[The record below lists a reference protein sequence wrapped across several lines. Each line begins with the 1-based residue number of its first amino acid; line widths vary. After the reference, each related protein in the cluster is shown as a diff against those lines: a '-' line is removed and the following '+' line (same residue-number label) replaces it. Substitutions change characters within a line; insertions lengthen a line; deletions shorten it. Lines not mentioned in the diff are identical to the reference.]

1 MSYTTQRPNV
11 SREAEISALRR
22 AINVER
28 KAYYADLQGKRTTF
42 SKFMRQTSE
51 KLARRFPM
59 ELVWATVRGL
69 FRDYPNL
76 DVGTRIS
83 VVKRAEELLE
93 PLWMDSATKPVDAE
107 VSRREMPA
115 SPFGRTAGYIQGNG
129 PRQSVSSSRPDS
141 LPFAEGVAT
150 GVAEGHEGLDGG
162 LPFAKPQYQEHR
174 DDEERRESH
183 EQKVQRRREQHAQEL
198 AAEVSNT
205 NIGNT
210 QASAKRQP
218 SAKGSKASTSNNSD
232 VANESLAS
240 HKPSSADK
248 TPGSGNTVQSSK
260 TPGKTQGS
268 NKTPQSSK
276 SPVSSG
282 SPTSSKVSGNV
293 SSTGGS
299 SPSRKP
305 TSEKLSGKKGQNLQN
320 QRLVKSSGSP
330 PGGASSTSDAEQD
343 FSNIDVIPVR
353 YVKGIGPK
361 AEAILN
367 RMNIDTVADLLKH
380 YPRRHLDFQNRL
392 FIRQLKPGME
402 VTVFGTIRSIGAFQ
416 SKRGNV
422 SILNIAINDETG
434 TILVTRFV
442 GGKSNKFL
450 LERYKA
456 QYPKGSQVL
465 ASGVVERD
473 SFSQRLCLKNA
484 ELEILAQGGEVDV
497 QYAEEHPDDST
508 HLHTGRLV
516 PVYPLTEGLSLRH
529 LRNIIFHALQAY
541 GHLIPDSLPLEHR
554 ERLQLLPAL
563 DAFKSIHFPA
573 DVETNEAARRR
584 LVFDELFAIQL
595 YLAKRRH
602 SFEST
607 DNALTLID
615 PENGLLADLVKSLP
629 YTLTGAQTRVFG
641 EIKKDLAAPK
651 PMHRLVQGDVG
662 SGKTIVALMAFMV
675 AVDNGFQ
682 GAMMAPTEI
691 LAEQHYRQFQKL
703 LTPLGLKTCLVLGKQ
718 GQKERRA
725 IRQELASGQVHI
737 AVGTHAL
744 IVDDVEFKNLGLIII
759 DEQHR
764 FGVKQRAALKL
775 KSQSPELLTMT
786 ATPIPRTMALTI
798 HGDLDV
804 SEIDEMPPGR
814 KPIETFLFKQ
824 SNRKQIN
831 AAIEEQII
839 RGRQVYI
846 VFPLIDESE
855 TLSAKA
861 ATQEYERLRHEEF
874 QHRRLGLMHGK
885 LSSHDK
891 DEVMEKFRTHEFD
904 ILVCTTVVEVG
915 VDVPNATVMVI
926 ENADRFGLAQLHQL
940 RGRVGRSSEQSYC
953 YLVSDSQ
960 AEATLNRLN
969 IMTETNDGFVIAE
982 KDLEIRG
989 PGEFLGY
996 KQSGLPDLVLTDLMK
1011 DVKVLEDARNT
1022 AISIIKD
1029 DPTLDGYPALLKLL
1043 QSMQKSVEV
1052 EIIRSG

>member
-28 KAYYADLQGKRTTF
+28 KAHYADLQGKRTTF
-42 SKFMRQTSE
+42 SRFMRQTSE

-93 PLWMDSATKPVDAE
+93 PLWNDSPGKPTNAE
-107 VSRREMPA
+107 IFKNEMPA

-129 PRQSVSSSRPDS
+129 PRDASSSGRS
-141 LPFAEGVAT
+141 TSAPFAEASADGISDVAVRA
-150 GVAEGHEGLDGG
+150 VAGG
-162 LPFAKPQYQEHR
+162 N
-174 DDEERRESH
+174 ERVNG
-183 EQKVQRRREQHAQEL
+183 QGQNVQRRIEKPFRTSAT
-198 AAEVSNT
+198 AASVDSLT
-205 NIGNT
+205 
-210 QASAKRQP
+210 ASAVAATGK
-218 SAKGSKASTSNNSD
+218 SAGAP
-232 VANESLAS
+232 ES
-240 HKPSSADK
+240 
-248 TPGSGNTVQSSK
+248 PGSGQSQRSSSK
-260 TPGKTQGS
+260 SSSPKPTQGAGEIPGGATKSLGANKSSASGKAVVSNVSPGS
-268 NKTPQSSK
+268 NKVSGKSSAYSGAESSLPK
-276 SPVSSG
+276 SAAGKSSG
-282 SPTSSKVSGNV
+282 SVGQNQRSIKSPAASS
-293 SSTGGS
+293 GGS
-299 SPSRKP
+299 SP
-305 TSEKLSGKKGQNLQN
+305 
-320 QRLVKSSGSP
+320 
-330 PGGASSTSDAEQD
+330 GGATPANGAEQD
-343 FSNIDVIPVR
+343 FSSIDVIPVR

-367 RMNIDTVADLLKH
+367 RMNIHTVSDLLKH

-450 LERYKA
+450 LERYKS

-473 SFSQRLCLKNA
+473 SFSQRMCLKNA

-529 LRNIIFHALQAY
+529 LRNIIYHALQAY
-541 GHLIPDSLPLEHR
+541 GHLIPDALPSEHR

-563 DAFKSIHFPA
+563 DAFKFIHFPT

-602 SFEST
+602 NFEST
-607 DNALTLID
+607 DNALTLQD
-615 PENGLLADLVKSLP
+615 SENGLLADLVKSLP

-725 IRQELASGQVHI
+725 VRQDLASGQVHI

-744 IVDDVEFKNLGLIII
+744 ITDDVEFKNLGLIII

-764 FGVKQRAALKL
+764 FGVRQRAALKL
-775 KSQSPELLTMT
+775 KSESPELLTMT

-814 KPIETFLFKQ
+814 KPIETFLFRQ

-831 AAIEEQII
+831 AAIEEQIL

-861 ATQEYERLRHEEF
+861 ATQEYERLRHEDF

-885 LSSHDK
+885 LSSHEKED
-891 DEVMEKFRTHEFD
+891 VMEKFRTHEFD

-960 AEATLNRLN
+960 GEATLNRLS

-996 KQSGLPDLVLTDLMK
+996 KQSGLPDLVLTDLVK
-1011 DVKVLEDARNT
+1011 DAKVLEDARNT
-1022 AISIIKD
+1022 AISIIKT
-1029 DPTLDGYPALLKLL
+1029 DPTLEGYPSLSRLLK
-1043 QSMQKSVEV
+1043 SMQKSVEA

>member
-1 MSYTTQRPNV
+1 VSYTTQRPNV

-42 SKFMRQTSE
+42 SRFMRQTSE

-93 PLWMDSATKPVDAE
+93 PLWDDSSDKPDRVALLK
-107 VSRREMPA
+107 REMPA
-115 SPFGRTAGYIQGNG
+115 SPFGRTTGYIQGNG
-129 PRQSVSSSRPDS
+129 PRESVEREAAKRSSLELDGGFGSAGTG
-141 LPFAEGVAT
+141 FAEG
-150 GVAEGHEGLDGG
+150 
-162 LPFAKPQYQEHR
+162 QEQL
-174 DDEERRESH
+174 ESQSRRESFD
-183 EQKVQRRREQHAQEL
+183 EKVQRRKELHAGDL
-198 AAEVSNT
+198 AAEV
-205 NIGNT
+205 
-210 QASAKRQP
+210 
-218 SAKGSKASTSNNSD
+218 AKGSVEKNQTVTAPAAAGTNETRNPLAVDSTRLSKNQTPVKTSAADKSSANKTSANKSSTNKAPATNKSSTNKPSTNKPSTD
-232 VANESLAS
+232 AT
-240 HKPSSADK
+240 HKPVTKFSNSGATAASGQSSRTK
-248 TPGSGNTVQSSK
+248 QSSSPGSSK
-260 TPGKTQGS
+260 D
-268 NKTPQSSK
+268 
-276 SPVSSG
+276 
-282 SPTSSKVSGNV
+282 
-293 SSTGGS
+293 
-299 SPSRKP
+299 
-305 TSEKLSGKKGQNLQN
+305 
-320 QRLVKSSGSP
+320 
-330 PGGASSTSDAEQD
+330 SDQD
-343 FSNIDVIPVR
+343 FSNIDVIPLR

-361 AEAILN
+361 AEGILN
-367 RMNIDTVADLLKH
+367 RMDIHTVADLLKH

-402 VTVFGTIRSIGAFQ
+402 VTVFGTIKSIGAFQ

-422 SILNIAINDETG
+422 SILNIAISDETG

-450 LERYKA
+450 LERYKG

-473 SFSQRLCLKNA
+473 QFSQRMCLKNA

-497 QYAEEHPDDST
+497 QYAEEHSDDST

-541 GHLIPDSLPLEHR
+541 GHLIPDAIPAEYR
-554 ERLQLLPAL
+554 EKLQLLPAL

-573 DVETNEAARRR
+573 DLETNEAARRR

-607 DNALTLID
+607 DNALTLQD
-615 PENGLLADLVKSLP
+615 NENGLLADLVKSLP

-675 AVDNGFQ
+675 AIDNGFQ

-725 IRQELASGQVHI
+725 VRQDLASGQVHI

-814 KPIETFLFKQ
+814 KPIETYLFRQ

-839 RGRQVYI
+839 RGRQIYI

-861 ATQEYERLRHEEF
+861 ATQEYERLRHEDF

-885 LSSHDK
+885 LSSQEK
-891 DEVMEKFRTHEFD
+891 DDVMEKFRTHQFD

-960 AEATLNRLN
+960 AEATINRLS

-996 KQSGLPDLVLTDLMK
+996 KQSGLPDLVLTNLVK
-1011 DVKVLEDARNT
+1011 DAKVLEDARNT
-1022 AISIIKD
+1022 AIAIIKS
-1029 DPTLDGYPALLKLL
+1029 DPTLKDYPSLLHLL
-1043 QSMQKSVEV
+1043 QRMQKSVEA

>member
-1 MSYTTQRPNV
+1 
-11 SREAEISALRR
+11 
-22 AINVER
+22 
-28 KAYYADLQGKRTTF
+28 
-42 SKFMRQTSE
+42 
-51 KLARRFPM
+51 M

-93 PLWMDSATKPVDAE
+93 PLWSDSPGKPNGAE
-107 VSRREMPA
+107 IFKGELPA
-115 SPFGRTAGYIQGNG
+115 SPFGRINGHIQGNG
-129 PRQSVSSSRPDS
+129 QRQSSSAGKVVSAPVAKEFVDAISRGIAP
-141 LPFAEGVAT
+141 AVAD
-150 GVAEGHEGLDGG
+150 GHKQGD
-162 LPFAKPQYQEHR
+162 KR
-174 DDEERRESH
+174 EE
-183 EQKVQRRREQHAQEL
+183 KVQRRVEEPLRTRAQRQAPVSSVSPGLGKVSAPSVYSE
-198 AAEVSNT
+198 AESSRKALVEK
-205 NIGNT
+205 
-210 QASAKRQP
+210 SA
-218 SAKGSKASTSNNSD
+218 G
-232 VANESLAS
+232 
-240 HKPSSADK
+240 
-248 TPGSGNTVQSSK
+248 TV
-260 TPGKTQGS
+260 GKNQRS
-268 NKTPQSSK
+268 IKSSK
-276 SPVSSG
+276 SS
-282 SPTSSKVSGNV
+282 
-293 SSTGGS
+293 
-299 SPSRKP
+299 
-305 TSEKLSGKKGQNLQN
+305 
-320 QRLVKSSGSP
+320 
-330 PGGASSTSDAEQD
+330 GASSGESTPASPPEQD
-343 FSNIDVIPVR
+343 FSSIDVIPVR

-361 AEAILN
+361 AEAIFN
-367 RMNIDTVADLLKH
+367 RMNIHTVADLLKH

-450 LERYKA
+450 LERYKS

-497 QYAEEHPDDST
+497 QFAEDHPDDST

-541 GHLIPDSLPLEHR
+541 GHLIQDAVPPAHR

-563 DAFKSIHFPA
+563 EAFKFIHFPT
-573 DVETNEAARRR
+573 DVETNQAARRR

-602 SFEST
+602 NFEST
-607 DNALTLID
+607 ENALTLLD

-675 AVDNGFQ
+675 AIDNGFQ

-725 IRQELASGQVHI
+725 VRQDLASGQVHV

-744 IVDDVEFKNLGLIII
+744 LTDDVEFKKLGLIII

-764 FGVKQRAALKL
+764 FGVKQRAALKM
-775 KSQSPELLTMT
+775 KSESPELLTMT

-831 AAIEEQII
+831 AAIEEQIL

-861 ATQEYERLRHEEF
+861 ATQEYERLRHEDF

-885 LSSHDK
+885 LSSHEK

-960 AEATLNRLN
+960 AEATLNRLS

-996 KQSGLPDLVLTDLMK
+996 KQSGLPDLVLTDLVK
-1011 DVKVLEDARNT
+1011 DAKVLEDARNT

-1029 DPTLDGYPALLKLL
+1029 NPTLDAYPALLNLL
-1043 QSMQKSVEV
+1043 QSMQKSVEA
-1052 EIIRSG
+1052 EIIQSG

>member
-1 MSYTTQRPNV
+1 
-11 SREAEISALRR
+11 
-22 AINVER
+22 
-28 KAYYADLQGKRTTF
+28 
-42 SKFMRQTSE
+42 
-51 KLARRFPM
+51 
-59 ELVWATVRGL
+59 
-69 FRDYPNL
+69 
-76 DVGTRIS
+76 
-83 VVKRAEELLE
+83 
-93 PLWMDSATKPVDAE
+93 
-107 VSRREMPA
+107 
-115 SPFGRTAGYIQGNG
+115 
-129 PRQSVSSSRPDS
+129 
-141 LPFAEGVAT
+141 
-150 GVAEGHEGLDGG
+150 
-162 LPFAKPQYQEHR
+162 
-174 DDEERRESH
+174 
-183 EQKVQRRREQHAQEL
+183 
-198 AAEVSNT
+198 
-205 NIGNT
+205 
-210 QASAKRQP
+210 
-218 SAKGSKASTSNNSD
+218 
-232 VANESLAS
+232 
-240 HKPSSADK
+240 
-248 TPGSGNTVQSSK
+248 
-260 TPGKTQGS
+260 
-268 NKTPQSSK
+268 
-276 SPVSSG
+276 
-282 SPTSSKVSGNV
+282 
-293 SSTGGS
+293 
-299 SPSRKP
+299 
-305 TSEKLSGKKGQNLQN
+305 
-320 QRLVKSSGSP
+320 
-330 PGGASSTSDAEQD
+330 
-343 FSNIDVIPVR
+343 
-353 YVKGIGPK
+353 
-361 AEAILN
+361 
-367 RMNIDTVADLLKH
+367 
-380 YPRRHLDFQNRL
+380 
-392 FIRQLKPGME
+392 
-402 VTVFGTIRSIGAFQ
+402 
-416 SKRGNV
+416 
-422 SILNIAINDETG
+422 
-434 TILVTRFV
+434 
-442 GGKSNKFL
+442 
-450 LERYKA
+450 
-456 QYPKGSQVL
+456 
-465 ASGVVERD
+465 
-473 SFSQRLCLKNA
+473 
-484 ELEILAQGGEVDV
+484 
-497 QYAEEHPDDST
+497 
-508 HLHTGRLV
+508 
-516 PVYPLTEGLSLRH
+516 
-529 LRNIIFHALQAY
+529 
-541 GHLIPDSLPLEHR
+541 
-554 ERLQLLPAL
+554 
-563 DAFKSIHFPA
+563 
-573 DVETNEAARRR
+573 
-584 LVFDELFAIQL
+584 
-595 YLAKRRH
+595 
-602 SFEST
+602 
-607 DNALTLID
+607 
-615 PENGLLADLVKSLP
+615 
-629 YTLTGAQTRVFG
+629 LTGAQTRVFG

-725 IRQELASGQVHI
+725 IRQDLASGQVHI

-891 DEVMEKFRTHEFD
+891 EDVMEKFRTHEFD

-1011 DVKVLEDARNT
+1011 DAKVLEDARNT
-1022 AISIIKD
+1022 AISIIRE

-1043 QSMQKSVEV
+1043 QSMQKSVEA
-1052 EIIRSG
+1052 EIICSG

>member
-1 MSYTTQRPNV
+1 VSYTTQRPNV

-22 AINVER
+22 AITVER
-28 KAYYADLQGKRTTF
+28 KAHYADLQGKRTTF
-42 SKFMRQTSE
+42 SRFMRQTSE
-51 KLARRFPM
+51 KLARRYPM

-93 PLWMDSATKPVDAE
+93 PLWNDSPGKPTNVE
-107 VSRREMPA
+107 IFKREMPA
-115 SPFGRTAGYIQGNG
+115 SPFGRTTGYIQGNG
-129 PRQSVSSSRPDS
+129 PRESDSNGRPVSA
-141 LPFAEGVAT
+141 PFAEGFA
-150 GVAEGHEGLDGG
+150 GGASGGNASGAAE
-162 LPFAKPQYQEHR
+162 R
-174 DDEERRESH
+174 EEP
-183 EQKVQRRREQHAQEL
+183 KVQQR
-198 AAEVSNT
+198 AEEHPRTSAVSNDSSSPLSKAPAAGKSPGGSKSPGSGQSQGAT
-205 NIGNT
+205 KSSESG
-210 QASAKRQP
+210 KLP
-218 SAKGSKASTSNNSD
+218 SATKSPA
-232 VANESLAS
+232 AN
-240 HKPSSADK
+240 KTQVSSS
-248 TPGSGNTVQSSK
+248 TPGSNK
-260 TPGKTQGS
+260 AAGKLS
-268 NKTPQSSK
+268 ARSAAES
-276 SPVSSG
+276 
-282 SPTSSKVSGNV
+282 
-293 SSTGGS
+293 
-299 SPSRKP
+299 SRKG
-305 TSEKLSGKKGQNLQN
+305 TVE
-320 QRLVKSSGSP
+320 KSSGSV
-330 PGGASSTSDAEQD
+330 GQNQRSIKSAGASSGGTSSGGATPVDAAEQD
-343 FSNIDVIPVR
+343 FSSIDVIPVR

-361 AEAILN
+361 VEAILN
-367 RMNIDTVADLLKH
+367 RMNINTVADLLKH

-450 LERYKA
+450 LERYKS

-541 GHLIPDSLPLEHR
+541 GHLIADAVPIEHR
-554 ERLQLLPAL
+554 ERLQLLPAA
-563 DAFKSIHFPA
+563 DAFKFIHFPT
-573 DVETNEAARRR
+573 DIETNDAARRR

-602 SFEST
+602 NFEST
-607 DNALTLID
+607 DNALTLLD

-675 AVDNGFQ
+675 AIDNGFQ

-725 IRQELASGQVHI
+725 IRQDLASGQVHI

-744 IVDDVEFKNLGLIII
+744 IVDDVEFKNLGLIVI

-764 FGVKQRAALKL
+764 FGVKQRATLKL

-814 KPIETFLFKQ
+814 KPIETFLFRQ
-824 SNRKQIN
+824 SNRKKIN

-861 ATQEYERLRHEEF
+861 ATQEYERLRCEEF

-885 LSSHDK
+885 LSSHEK
-891 DEVMEKFRTHEFD
+891 DDVMEKFRTHQFD

-960 AEATLNRLN
+960 AEATINRLN

-996 KQSGLPDLVLTDLMK
+996 KQSGLPDLVLADLVK

-1022 AISIIKD
+1022 AISIIKE
-1029 DPTLDGYPALLKLL
+1029 DPTLDGYPSLLKLL
-1043 QSMQKSVEV
+1043 QRMQKSVEA